1 MADRRLTALLTAI
14 TLASLLIPTMPVL
27 SQEAGTKL
35 IVEVSTLD
43 CVADV
48 SAQPAELKQ
57 ASPMSWVANVT
68 GGVIGLVIT
77 LKDLRSCSVSDVVL
91 TTATGQKRPVW
102 TVYAG
107 KLYANIQTEPG
118 ENHVTIVFSYRQLK
132 KVYAVI
138 KPTNKECVMNI
149 TANAPVSYTG
159 NEWVAGPWQEGSQSE
174 VSATARQGC
183 YIAGWMI
190 GENRLTTNSFYSFT
204 AKENVTLTLSAEKR
218 GEQPPPPLID
228 FSSVEIRAVGPGKVA
243 ASTKPIEKPSG
254 TPTWLSVLN
263 PGTTLYIEAVPEGCG
278 EFIGWRGPSKLEKVA
293 TPSLVL
299 ITEPGFTVIEA
310 VFKEM
315 SPCPYISIGPYRLIH
330 INDLPL
336 VAGIIAAGG
345 SGIAV
350 YSMTRSS
357 RRRKET
363 AKAIMSR
370 WTDEMLATTSSWGK
384 GVYQLIPQLVREN
397 QPPENPLDHLLPL
410 KMVKFGQMQDIMAE
424 LESCENLYD
433 VLFTIRSY
441 RTFRLEAAAR
451 QGYWAGQ
458 LLVSYLGFR
467 GVAPLT
473 QNILNEWVSRMK
485 PVSSEEDAKANVEL
499 LWTDG
504 TLLKMQ
510 EQTLKQ
516 IEDAVKAEGL
526 TDVYENAPKPFA
538 KTVKAIMAELR
549 EGLCPMCGQPV
560 KKPDARY
567 CNSCGSRLEAFEKEP
582 PPAIKVQKTMTEHE
596 TAEAPEKPVEK
607 PMKKPQTTGLVAC
620 PHCGDEIPRG
630 RYCIKCGAVI
640 PSSAQPAQQKT
651 PDTETAEIKEVFKTR
666 FQPQSRAGTEVVEK
680 PAEPQ
685 KIIQPTAKKEEKGVE
700 EAENTEH
707 VQKPEPRQQA
717 QQTISPQPPQ
727 PRPWKPS
734 DWLKTRADDMAVSI
748 EDLMQAVTAVAGI
761 EDIRKAAYKAASL
774 LADKMDIDDAEKGA
788 FIVNMSNV
796 LEYAVAEARAA
807 QAEEETKPAGTATM
821 VKAEAREAGSEQMTQ
836 PPATSSTTT
845 PTTVPAGK
853 ISLTKLV
860 REGPEPGNIYLLPEK
875 HVKAAAVP
883 SDVIAALLPDSVV
896 KYSLETE
903 GVDAVTVARLSAGS
917 GPICLIL
924 TMGFSRSGISHRL
937 LKPSASHTPLKRL
950 VSLITEMDEG
960 LISKT
965 SVITHP
971 DIYRLIP
978 AEAAGKFKLVEITM
992 DDDVAETGRR
1002 LARINDVLTPFA
1014 VAETLMP
1021 GVCEAIT
1028 QGKLS
1033 QFLKTRIRDAWLA
1046 ERFARALNPWSGG
1059 SDAPKA
1065 ILLALGLGE

>member
-1 MADRRLTALLTAI
+1 MADKRLTALLTAI

-43 CVADV
+43 CVAYV

-138 KPTNKECVMNI
+138 KPTNRECVMNI

-174 VSATARQGC
+174 VSATAREGC
-183 YIAGWMI
+183 YVAGWMM
-190 GENRLTTNSFYSFT
+190 GENRLTTNRFYSFT
-204 AKENVTLTLSAEKR
+204 AKENITLTLSAERR

-228 FSSVEIRAVGPGKVA
+228 FSSLEIRAVGPGKVA
-243 ASTKPIEKPSG
+243 VSPKPIEKPLG
-254 TPTWLSVLN
+254 TTLWHSVLN
-263 PGTTLYIEAVPEGCG
+263 TGTTLYVEAVPEGCG
-278 EFIGWRGPSKLEKVA
+278 EFVGWRGPSKLEKAA

-299 ITEPGFTVIEA
+299 VTEPGFMVIEA
-310 VFKEM
+310 VFREM
-315 SPCPYISIGPYRLIH
+315 NSCIAIGPYRLMNL
-330 INDLPL
+330 NDLPL
-336 VAGIIAAGG
+336 VAGMVAAGG

-350 YSMTRSS
+350 YSMARSS
-357 RRRKET
+357 RKRKEA
-363 AKAIMSR
+363 AKGIMPK
-370 WTDEMLATTSSWGK
+370 WVDEMLSTTSSWGR
-384 GVYQLIPQLVREN
+384 GVYQLVPELVMEN
-397 QPPENPLDHLLPL
+397 KPPESPLDHLLPL
-410 KMVKFGQMQDIMAE
+410 RMVKSGQMQDIMAE

-549 EGLCPMCGQPV
+549 KGLCPMCGQPV
-560 KKPDARY
+560 KPDARY
-567 CNSCGSRLEAFEKEP
+567 CNSCGSRLQRVDKDNHQ
-582 PPAIKVQKTMTEHE
+582 AIKVQNTTTKHE
-596 TAEAPEKPVEK
+596 PAEPPENTVEK
-607 PMKKPQTTGLVAC
+607 PIQKPQTTALLTCPAC
-620 PHCGDEIPRG
+620 GNEIPLG
-630 RYCIKCGAVI
+630 QYCIKCGALI

-651 PDTETAEIKEVFKTR
+651 PDNETAEIKEVFKTK
-666 FQPQSRAGTEVVEK
+666 FQPQPRARAEVVQK
-680 PAEPQ
+680 PAESQ
-685 KIIQPTAKKEEKGVE
+685 KHLQPVAKQDVKTVEKTEKPEPIQR
-700 EAENTEH
+700 
-707 VQKPEPRQQA
+707 PEPRQQA
-717 QQTISPQPPQ
+717 QENIPPQEPQ
-727 PRPWKPS
+727 PRHVWKPS
-734 DWLKTRADDMAVSI
+734 DWLKSRVADMGVDIKDLIEAISAV
-748 EDLMQAVTAVAGI
+748 VGI

-821 VKAEAREAGSEQMTQ
+821 VKAEAREAGSEQMAQ

-845 PTTVPAGK
+845 PSTVPAGK

-903 GVDAVTVARLSAGS
+903 RVDAVTVARLSAGS

-937 LKPSASHTPLKRL
+937 LKPSASHAPLKTL

-978 AEAAGKFKLVEITM
+978 AKAAGKFKLVEITM

-1002 LARINDVLTPFA
+1002 LALLNDVLTPFA

-1021 GVCEAIT
+1021 GVCEAMT
-1028 QGKLS
+1028 TGKLS

-1046 ERFARALNPWSGG
+1046 ECFARALNPWSGG